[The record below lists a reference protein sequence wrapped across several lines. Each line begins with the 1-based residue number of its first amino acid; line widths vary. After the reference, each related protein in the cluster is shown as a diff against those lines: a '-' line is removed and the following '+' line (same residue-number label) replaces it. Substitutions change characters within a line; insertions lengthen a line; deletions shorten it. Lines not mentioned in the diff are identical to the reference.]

1 MASNP
6 VLQDV
11 YRSESEEIRERFDGS
26 HNGQATVR
34 ERSDLIDQ
42 VLTQLWSRNLAVEAR
57 SERLCVMALGG
68 YGRRAL
74 FPYSDVDVLF
84 LCESEPSEHS
94 QRQVIRSLCQALWDL
109 HLRVSPATRTLAE
122 CGKLQRD
129 NVEFNVSLLDCRYIC
144 GDAELFEQLR
154 AQVIPRMVARE
165 AQELMQRLTDLTR
178 ARHNKY
184 GHTIFHLEPNIE
196 DYPGGLRDYQ
206 VACWL
211 SLISELEKTGV
222 WPAPDSLL
230 PGTFRKDCD
239 AALDF
244 LSAVRCFLHYRLGR
258 DLNGL
263 TYELQ
268 SEAAAAG
275 IGLPDGLPVAPAT
288 WMRTYFRHVRSIY
301 RLTVLF
307 DEVPPARSGLYR
319 LFENRKSRL
328 SNADFSVVEG
338 RVFLRQ
344 LSSVQDPS
352 VLFGLF
358 EFVARHGLKLTAET
372 ERCVEAALPS
382 LREWAVSSLDKWSQF
397 RRILVS
403 PHAGAALRAMH
414 RLGVLVLLFPEFQ
427 AVDSLVIRDY
437 YHRYTV
443 DEHSF
448 VAVENVH
455 ALRTPDGELERR
467 FRDIL

>member
-1 MASNP
+1 MAANP

-11 YRSESEEIRERFDGS
+11 YRSGSEEIRERFDDS
-26 HNGQATVR
+26 HNGQVTVR
-34 ERSDLIDQ
+34 KRSDLIDQ
-42 VLTQLWSRNLAVEAR
+42 VLTQLWNRNLAVEAK
-57 SERLCVMALGG
+57 SEKLCVMALGG

-154 AQVIPRMVARE
+154 AHVIPRMVARE

-184 GHTIFHLEPNIE
+184 GHTIFHLEPNIK
-196 DYPGGLRDYQ
+196 DCPGGMRDYQ

-211 SLISELEKTGV
+211 TLISELEKTGV
-222 WPAPDSLL
+222 WPSPENLL
-230 PGTFRKDCD
+230 PNAFRKECGT
-239 AALDF
+239 ALEF
-244 LSAVRCFLHYRLGR
+244 LSAVRCFLHYRQGR

-275 IGLPDGLPVAPAT
+275 IG
-288 WMRTYFRHVRSIY
+288 
-301 RLTVLF
+301 
-307 DEVPPARSGLYR
+307 
-319 LFENRKSRL
+319 FE
-328 SNADFSVVEG
+328 EG
-338 RVFLRQ
+338 
-344 LSSVQDPS
+344 
-352 VLFGLF
+352 
-358 EFVARHGLKLTAET
+358 
-372 ERCVEAALPS
+372 
-382 LREWAVSSLDKWSQF
+382 
-397 RRILVS
+397 S
-403 PHAGAALRAMH
+403 P
-414 RLGVLVLLFPEFQ
+414 
-427 AVDSLVIRDY
+427 
-437 YHRYTV
+437 
-443 DEHSF
+443 
-448 VAVENVH
+448 
-455 ALRTPDGELERR
+455 
-467 FRDIL
+467 